1 MFWIPIFAVATT
13 LSLIKLGALAVWVQI
28 LSLALAGAAAV
39 NVAGFMA
46 LLARSLL
53 RRFRRT

>member
-13 LSLIKLGALAVWVQI
+13 LSLIKLGALAGWVQI
-28 LSLALAGAAAV
+28 LSLPVAAAAAV
-39 NVAGFMA
+39 NVAGLLA